1 MGLNALHVPL
11 VHYGHNIF
19 AFCVVNFFKNALVS
33 MINENFL
40 LFWSDFVEKANKIV
54 DTTSVDR
61 LSESLASSDVNC
73 IDEVII
79 NTFPSCASVGR

>member
-1 MGLNALHVPL
+1 
-11 VHYGHNIF
+11 
-19 AFCVVNFFKNALVS
+19 